1 MAVKTAKTEDVLA
14 GVNGQNTRT
23 LLRVIILLLIA
34 GAAVSS
40 RLFSVILDP
49 WFNFRATK
57 YLVANGFYK
66 FWDWFDDRTWHPLG
80 RVTGGTLYPGLMV
93 TSGVIYHALRALTV
107 PVDIHNPLEP
117 LRLGPLTS
125 HCRPPTIV
133 NTDPFALRPVLRW
146 SALGLGIFYGFTH
159 QRAITASQKAE
170 HAQHEYEKKEKLIQQ
185 AKAEFAK
192 KNNPT
197 SGDSVITDPSDPKFD
212 LEKLLLK
219 VQKESP

>member
-1 MAVKTAKTEDVLA
+1 MAST
-14 GVNGQNTRT
+14 GVNV
-23 LLRVIILLLIA
+23 RVILPDS
-34 GAAVSS
+34 AARPCPKPEHS
-40 RLFSVILDP
+40 
-49 WFNFRATK
+49 T
-57 YLVANGFYK
+57 
-66 FWDWFDDRTWHPLG
+66 
-80 RVTGGTLYPGLMV
+80 
-93 TSGVIYHALRALTV
+93 TSGNTTIRAA
-107 PVDIHNPLEP
+107 D
-117 LRLGPLTS
+117 
-125 HCRPPTIV
+125 
-133 NTDPFALRPVLRW
+133 VLRW

>member
-1 MAVKTAKTEDVLA
+1 MEIDLGDEDGHVITLA
-14 GVNGQNTRT
+14 GSLATGSS
-23 LLRVIILLLIA
+23 LSELP
-34 GAAVSS
+34 AASGWLALFGS
-40 RLFSVILDP
+40 EWKNCDFSRRLFNSSPQAD
-49 WFNFRATK
+49 A
-57 YLVANGFYK
+57 
-66 FWDWFDDRTWHPLG
+66 
-80 RVTGGTLYPGLMV
+80 
-93 TSGVIYHALRALTV
+93 S
-107 PVDIHNPLEP
+107 NPLEP

-133 NTDPFALRPVLRW
+133 NTDPFALRPVRPFFATLIPNGFDRSERACYPPRFGRSTVSQARALDYVLRW

-219 VQKESP
+219 VQKENP

>member
-1 MAVKTAKTEDVLA
+1 
-14 GVNGQNTRT
+14 
-23 LLRVIILLLIA
+23 
-34 GAAVSS
+34 
-40 RLFSVILDP
+40 
-49 WFNFRATK
+49 
-57 YLVANGFYK
+57 
-66 FWDWFDDRTWHPLG
+66 
-80 RVTGGTLYPGLMV
+80 
-93 TSGVIYHALRALTV
+93 
-107 PVDIHNPLEP
+107 
-117 LRLGPLTS
+117 
-125 HCRPPTIV
+125 
-133 NTDPFALRPVLRW
+133 LRW

-197 SGDSVITDPSDPKFD
+197 SGDSGTSNSASPQTHSSQLAAAYCTCETHNLESPQLIVYTVITDPSDPKFD

>member
-1 MAVKTAKTEDVLA
+1 MAST
-14 GVNGQNTRT
+14 GVNV
-23 LLRVIILLLIA
+23 RVIFPDS
-34 GAAVSS
+34 AA
-40 RLFSVILDP
+40 RP
-49 WFNFRATK
+49 
-57 YLVANGFYK
+57 
-66 FWDWFDDRTWHPLG
+66 
-80 RVTGGTLYPGLMV
+80 YPNPERST
-93 TSGVIYHALRALTV
+93 TSG
-107 PVDIHNPLEP
+107 N
-117 LRLGPLTS
+117 
-125 HCRPPTIV
+125 TIIRV
-133 NTDPFALRPVLRW
+133 VLRW

-219 VQKESP
+219 VQKENP